1 MGLNY
6 IALAGEVIS
15 FPEKKHTPDGQAV
28 TTFTISMPS
37 TDDNETNNGVIKI
50 SAIKK
55 LADKVLNTVN
65 VGDTILVE
73 GKLYTKIVE
82 NKFSQKHKIPFIQA
96 TNVEILKSKNNTL
109 SLSDLDDVPVST
121 KYQDKLHLDDEEIP
135 F

>member
-28 TTFTISMPS
+28 TTFTINMPS
-37 TDDNETNNGVIKI
+37 IDENENNNGVLKI

-65 VGDTILVE
+65 VGDTVLVE

-96 TNVEILKSKNNTL
+96 TNIEILKSKNNTF
-109 SLSDLDDVPVST
+109 SLSDLDENTLLT
-121 KYQDKLHLDDEEIP
+121 KKEDKLHLDDEEIP